1 LEENYNDSK
10 VSGVTVLKCTDVLE
24 FGSPGGGWVFLSS
37 VSERKGC
44 MERLLHLNIDIERS
58 NHYSHENVPEI
69 NA

>member
-44 MERLLHLNIDIERS
+44 MERLAAVSFKRGEASPSSYSRDIT
-58 NHYSHENVPEI
+58 
-69 NA
+69 